1 MAERVGEILAEH
13 RALTVLDLR
22 RTSRALS
29 GGEPGIEGNLT
40 KLLGNELDQRM
51 TRVAVEML
59 GLDAAAGD
67 GDAAEWSQL
76 FLFAP
81 CLTIGGG
88 TSEMARNAIGER
100 MLGLPRDPI
109 LP

>member
-1 MAERVGEILAEH
+1 MAEQVGEILSEH
-13 RALTVLDLR
+13 RPSKPSTCAG
-22 RTSRALS
+22 TSRALS
-29 GGEPGIEGNLT
+29 GGGPGVEGNVT

-51 TRVAVEML
+51 TRVAMEML
-59 GLDAAAGD
+59 GAASAGAE
-67 GDAAEWSQL
+67 GPAAEWAHL

-88 TSEMARNAIGER
+88 TSEMARNAIAEQ

>member
-1 MAERVGEILAEH
+1 V
-13 RALTVLDLR
+13 
-22 RTSRALS
+22 
-29 GGEPGIEGNLT
+29 EGNIT

-51 TRVAVEML
+51 TRVAMQML
-59 GLDAAAGD
+59 GATAAAAD
-67 GDAAEWSQL
+67 GTAAEWSQL

-88 TSEMARNAIGER
+88 TSEMARNAIAER